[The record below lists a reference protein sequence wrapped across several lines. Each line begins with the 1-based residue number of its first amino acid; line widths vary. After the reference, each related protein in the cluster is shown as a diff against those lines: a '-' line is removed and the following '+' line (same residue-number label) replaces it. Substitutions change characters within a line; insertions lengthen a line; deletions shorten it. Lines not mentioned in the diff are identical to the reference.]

1 MRTYY
6 LIIDSNDTISVTDN
20 ANAGTVIHEFSAANY
35 EAANKVFG
43 FQIYKMGERY
53 VANYRNAEKLVK

>member
-6 LIIDSNDTISVTDN
+6 LMIDSNNTIFVGDN
-20 ANAGTVIHEFSAANY
+20 ANAGTVIREFSAANY
-35 EAANKVFG
+35 EAANKMFS

-53 VANYRNAEKLVK
+53 IANYKNAEKLAR